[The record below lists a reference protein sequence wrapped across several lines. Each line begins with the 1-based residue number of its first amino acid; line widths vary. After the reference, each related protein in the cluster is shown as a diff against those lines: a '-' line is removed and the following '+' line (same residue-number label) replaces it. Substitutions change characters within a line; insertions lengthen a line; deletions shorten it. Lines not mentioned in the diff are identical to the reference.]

1 LFRTEKSILIKTNNV
16 FNVIIT
22 FHFVLF
28 CWIFFRAS
36 DLNTAQQFLNEIIYN
51 FSFVGLNDFYYN
63 YKSVIFMILF
73 GLILHFIPDN
83 IGEWIVKKQMTFN
96 MVYFVLCFLGFMVLY
111 SFFKSA
117 EPVMPIY
124 LQF

>member
-1 LFRTEKSILIKTNNV
+1 MFRTEKSILIKTNNV